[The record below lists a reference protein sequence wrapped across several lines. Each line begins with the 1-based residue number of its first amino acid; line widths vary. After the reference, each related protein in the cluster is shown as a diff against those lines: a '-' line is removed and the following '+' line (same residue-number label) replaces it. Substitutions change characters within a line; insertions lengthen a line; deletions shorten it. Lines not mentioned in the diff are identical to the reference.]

1 MYKSILSLGLVAST
15 ALAQSVSIGL
25 PTAGAQLYTSTNA
38 TFQIQRPDSLTGS
51 EEIAV
56 VIGINK
62 CSSGAT
68 CIPPEDSMGTV
79 MYNGPFNPQFHETY
93 LPPYQNFTLEI
104 PESVATGNGIVTVA
118 HFSLVGASTYPLIEY
133 HNQTVTIA

>member
-1 MYKSILSLGLVAST
+1 ME
-15 ALAQSVSIGL
+15 Q
-25 PTAGAQLYTSTNA
+25 
-38 TFQIQRPDSLTGS
+38 DSLTGS

-68 CIPPEDSMGTV
+68 CSSPEESMGTV
-79 MYNGPFNPQFHETY
+79 LYNGPFDPQFHETY

-104 PESVATGNGIVTVA
+104 PEGLATENGIVTVA
-118 HFSLVGASTYPLIEY
+118 HFSLVGVSKIALSVSKMHTNIILLTIGKHLSLCRIPQPDCY
-133 HNQTVTIA
+133 HCSKQLEPAKL